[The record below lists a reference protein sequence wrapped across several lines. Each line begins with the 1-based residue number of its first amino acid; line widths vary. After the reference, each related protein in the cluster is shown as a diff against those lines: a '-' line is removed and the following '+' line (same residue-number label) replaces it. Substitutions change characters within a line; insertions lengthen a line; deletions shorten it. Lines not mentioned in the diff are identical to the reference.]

1 MSKLINDKDSLLSA
15 LPQSCVRDDTKY
27 KLADTI
33 AQVLAEVAEQ
43 ARLPTIFPNVDNLSE
58 DILDALAYDLRVEW
72 YDPQGTIA
80 EKRKTI
86 KECILIHR
94 HKGTKYAVETALQS
108 VYTQAKVREWNE
120 YGGKPFHFQIII
132 NDNTNDIER
141 RNRILAKVKYYKN
154 LRSVLEG
161 TVFLVGLS
169 SDIALKTGIK
179 VCGCYKKI
187 YTEVRNYG
195 MD

>member
-15 LPQSCVRDDTKY
+15 LPQSCMRDDIKY

-33 AQVLAEVAEQ
+33 AQALAEVAEQ

-58 DILDALAYDLRVEW
+58 NILDALAYDLRVEW

-120 YGGKPFHFQIII
+120 YGGEPFHFKIVI
-132 NDNTNDIER
+132 NDSTNDIER
-141 RNRILAKVKYYKN
+141 RNRILSKVRYYKN
-154 LRSVLEG
+154 LRSVLEE
-161 TVFLVGLS
+161 TIFSIGLS
-169 SDIALKTGIK
+169 SDIALKAGVK
-179 VCGCYKKI
+179 VCCCYKKI
-187 YTEVRNYG
+187 HTEVQNYG